1 MEGKRFS
8 ADVKCE
14 NRVMIQF
21 DGPIIFVS
29 NVHLHGD
36 VCFLEELI
44 LFVLREL
51 RQTILCRFAYVS
63 QKKRV
68 MGLQWQG

>member
-8 ADVKCE
+8 ATLKCE
-14 NRVMIQF
+14 DPVMIQF

-29 NVHLHGD
+29 NEHVHGD

-44 LFVLREL
+44 LFMLREL
-51 RQTILCRFAYVS
+51 RQTILCRFAYLS
-63 QKKRV
+63 QKKRI
-68 MGLQWQG
+68 MGFQWQG